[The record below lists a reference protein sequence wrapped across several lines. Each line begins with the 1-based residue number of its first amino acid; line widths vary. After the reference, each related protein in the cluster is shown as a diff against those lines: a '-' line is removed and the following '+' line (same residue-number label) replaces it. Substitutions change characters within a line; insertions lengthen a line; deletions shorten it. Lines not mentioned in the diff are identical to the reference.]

1 VLGLESDSGVVICA
15 SDVSTVVSACVDSA
29 SDVGFISV
37 TGTWVGDGVLIG
49 ASVDSDFCVG
59 VDTVSS
65 QPTRI
70 NKKQKIAINAVILFI
85 TNVIVVKGDISCQSE

>member
-1 VLGLESDSGVVICA
+1 VLGLESDSGVVVCA
-15 SDVSTVVSACVDSA
+15 NDVSTVVSVCVDSA

-37 TGTWVGDGVLIG
+37 VGTWVSDGVLIG
-49 ASVDSDFCVG
+49 NSVDSDFCVG

-70 NKKQKIAINAVILFI
+70 NKKQKIAINAVI
-85 TNVIVVKGDISCQSE
+85 VVEGEISCQSE

>member
-1 VLGLESDSGVVICA
+1 MVLGLESDSGVVVFA
-15 SDVSTVVSACVDSA
+15 SDVSTVVSVCVDSA
-29 SDVGFISV
+29 SDV
-37 TGTWVGDGVLIG
+37 GTWVGDGVLIG

-85 TNVIVVKGDISCQSE
+85 TNVIVVEGEISCQSE